1 MYVYFIAE
9 IVIVTVLVQLYPIKK
24 RHYIVL
30 QIKVIY
36 CQYYISQSTTLGFC
50 FVPSERFHVLYFK
63 VVHFLETAYCI
74 FLL

>member
-36 CQYYISQSTTLGFC
+36 CHYYISQSTTLEFSVSCQVKGFT
-50 FVPSERFHVLYFK
+50 FYTLKLFIS
-63 VVHFLETAYCI
+63 
-74 FLL
+74 